1 VGHERRVD
9 RCWSGNLNAMV
20 GPLHLAQRKPGAI
33 AFTYAIIFTLLAA
46 VGCGASI
53 RPLPPLGAPV
63 PLPAPSSHQA
73 PATDGGTSSVA
84 VDAEDMAFFDSNPLM
99 VPVEGVAPSGVS
111 DSFNEPRSDGRTH
124 RANDIIVPMG
134 TRVVAAESGTIMR
147 LSQNAL
153 GGTTIY
159 MTDDSGRFI
168 FYYAHL
174 EKYADGLVA
183 QEHVLQGDLL
193 GYVGM
198 TGNAPIPH
206 LHFQAMRR
214 DTSRRDYWNSPAI
227 DVRTFFTLTGRVRA
241 SDEQ

>member
-1 VGHERRVD
+1 MVD
-9 RCWSGNLNAMV
+9 SWRAAAIGGAM
-20 GPLHLAQRKPGAI
+20 
-33 AFTYAIIFTLLAA
+33 LLTSACA
-46 VGCGASI
+46 ASI
-53 RPLPPLGAPV
+53 RPLPPLAGPGTIPVSSPVAGA
-63 PLPAPSSHQA
+63 
-73 PATDGGTSSVA
+73 DGGTSSVPA
-84 VDAEDMAFFDSNPLM
+84 DAADMEYFDSNPLM

-124 RANDIIVPMG
+124 RASDILVPMG
-134 TRVVAAESGTIMR
+134 TRVVAAEAGTIMR
-147 LSQNAL
+147 LSHNAL

-183 QEHVLQGDLL
+183 QEHVSQGDLL

-198 TGNAPIPH
+198 TGNAPVPH

-214 DTSRRDYWNSPAI
+214 DAGRKDYWNSPAV

-241 SDEQ
+241 GDEQ

>member
-1 VGHERRVD
+1 MLDSWRGSRATAIVG
-9 RCWSGNLNAMV
+9 AM
-20 GPLHLAQRKPGAI
+20 
-33 AFTYAIIFTLLAA
+33 LLTSACA
-46 VGCGASI
+46 ASI
-53 RPLPPLGAPV
+53 RPLPPISGPGTIPV
-63 PLPAPSSHQA
+63 SS
-73 PATDGGTSSVA
+73 PITGTDGGTSSVPA
-84 VDAEDMAFFDSNPLM
+84 DAADMEYFDANPLM

-124 RANDIIVPMG
+124 RASDIIVAMG
-134 TRVVAAESGTIMR
+134 TRVVAAEAGTIMR
-147 LSQNAL
+147 LSHNAL

-183 QEHVLQGDLL
+183 QEHVSQGDLL

-198 TGNAPIPH
+198 TGNAPVPH

-214 DTSRRDYWNSPAI
+214 DAGRKDYWNSPAV

>member
-1 VGHERRVD
+1 MNGMGD
-9 RCWSGNLNAMV
+9 SWSTGRI
-20 GPLHLAQRKPGAI
+20 HAI
-33 AFTYAIIFTLLAA
+33 ALVLIATTA
-46 VGCGASI
+46 CSASI
-53 RPLPPLGAPV
+53 RPLPPLSPASV
-63 PLPAPSSHQA
+63 PPAGS
-73 PATDGGTSSVA
+73 DGGTSSVPA
-84 VDAEDMAFFDSNPLM
+84 NADDIAFFESKPLM
-99 VPVEGVAPSGVS
+99 VPVEGVAPSQVP
-111 DSFNEPRSDGRTH
+111 DSFNEGRSDGRTH
-124 RANDIIVPMG
+124 RASDILVPMG

-174 EKYADGLVA
+174 EKYADGLAA
-183 QEHVLQGDLL
+183 QEHVMQGDLL

-198 TGNAPIPH
+198 SGNAPVPH

-214 DTSRRDYWNSPAI
+214 DAGRRDYWNSPAV
-227 DVRTFFTLTGRVRA
+227 DVRTFFTLTGRVRT

>member
-1 VGHERRVD
+1 
-9 RCWSGNLNAMV
+9 M
-20 GPLHLAQRKPGAI
+20 
-33 AFTYAIIFTLLAA
+33 TLFAA

-53 RPLPPLGAPV
+53 RPLPPLGASVPV
-63 PLPAPSSHQA
+63 PVPSSHQTV
-73 PATDGGTSSVA
+73 PPDGGTSSAV

-111 DSFNEPRSDGRTH
+111 DSFNEARSDGRTH

-198 TGNAPIPH
+198 TGNAPVPH

-214 DTSRRDYWNSPAI
+214 DTGRRDYWNSPAI
-227 DVRTFFTLTGRVRA
+227 DVRTLFTLTGKVRA
-241 SDEQ
+241 S

>member
-1 VGHERRVD
+1 MNRLSDVSMRSAV
-9 RCWSGNLNAMV
+9 
-20 GPLHLAQRKPGAI
+20 
-33 AFTYAIIFTLLAA
+33 LLGLVATVA
-46 VGCGASI
+46 CSASI
-53 RPLPPLGAPV
+53 RPLPPLSAPV
-63 PLPAPSSHQA
+63 PETAASAS
-73 PATDGGTSSVA
+73 GGTSSVP
-84 VDAEDMAFFDSNPLM
+84 VDADDISYFDANPLM

-111 DSFNEPRSDGRTH
+111 DSFNDRRDNGRTH

-134 TRVVAAESGTIMR
+134 TRVIAAESGTIMR
-147 LSQNAL
+147 LSKNAL
-153 GGTTIY
+153 GGITIY

-174 EKYADGLVA
+174 EGYADGIFA
-183 QEHVLQGDLL
+183 KEHVLQGDLL

-214 DTSRRDYWNSPAI
+214 DPDRRDYWNSPAL
-227 DVRTFFTLTGRVRA
+227 DVRPFFTLPGKVRA